1 MTTKLPGL
9 PPIPSNASSE
19 VKAYLKAVG
28 EVLEVRAGRRGDPL
42 DRAITLRE
50 LIDSGLAT
58 QLKAAPFDPNNINV
72 GNLGFSNQPT
82 NSAIPPAPTT
92 LTASAGLKYVLLEYN
107 NPKLAYLNH
116 GFAEVY
122 RHTSDTIGDA
132 ILVGTS
138 PTFTFSD
145 APSTAGTY
153 YYWVRFVSDTGVVGP
168 FNATAGTSATIQ
180 TDVSFLL
187 QTLTSS
193 ISASQ
198 LTTSLA
204 NQIDGSGS
212 AADLAALET
221 FVGFDSTTSITPGTN
236 DLKALIDL
244 NETAANSVKTMI
256 GWTSTYSGDNLTTRI
271 GDNETDITALQTT
284 VNDSSTGVAA
294 SATAISALQTDL
306 ATAEGNISTN
316 TSDITA
322 LESTVNDS
330 STGVAATATA
340 LSNLTTRVT
349 TAEGTISTNTSDITT
364 LENTVNDSTSGVAAN
379 ATAITGLGTR
389 LTTAEGSIT
398 SQASDISDLNAEVFD
413 SSGNGVLA
421 SITSVNTVSSA
432 VTALEGQVFESDGT
446 TPRLATAASV
456 STLNTTVGGNTTSIQ
471 TAQTSINGLEGQY
484 TVKIDSNGNV
494 AGFGLANTSSAA
506 GSSSEFTVRADRFAI
521 VNSSNNQTT
530 SPFIVQTTQQTIGGV
545 TVPAGVY
552 IDGAQI
558 KNASIDGAKIAN
570 ATIGD
575 AKITNGLSANKI
587 TVGTLDAGRLN
598 LDNQTITT
606 VGGAIAIKDLG
617 VDSAKINNAAITT
630 AKINNGAITNAKIG
644 NAAIQTA
651 NIGDLQVN
659 RLKIA
664 NGAVSDYAQF
674 SYASATTVSRTSFV
688 DTGLTGSYTQEAGGS
703 ILLMF
708 VYTFDGPIYN
718 PEIQVSYGNSN
729 ANRFATTWYNK
740 FVRHDFTT
748 GHQVETVLTLP
759 AVSSTTTRYF
769 GFKGRGRRGS
779 GGLAGAQSGDFSNQ
793 VVTMIFFTK

>member
-294 SATAISALQTDL
+294 SATAISALQTDVT
-306 ATAEGNISTN
+306 AAEGNISTN

-379 ATAITGLGTR
+379 ATAISGQGTR

-398 SQASDISDLNAEVFD
+398 SQASDISDLQAEVFESD
-413 SSGNGVLA
+413 GTTARLA
-421 SITSVNTVSSA
+421 TISSVNTVSSS
-432 VTALEGQVFESDGT
+432 VTALEGEVFDTDGT
-446 TPRLATAASV
+446 TPRLATASSV
-456 STLNTTVGGNTTSIQ
+456 ETLNTTVGNNSTSIQ

-506 GSSSEFTVRADRFAI
+506 GSSSEFTVRADRFAV
-521 VNSSNNQTT
+521 VNSADDQTT
-530 SPFIVQTTQQTIGGV
+530 TPFVVQTTTQTIGGV

-552 IDGAQI
+552 IEGANI
-558 KNASIDGAKIAN
+558 KNGSIVNAKIAN
-570 ATIGD
+570 AAITD
-575 AKITNGLSANKI
+575 AKISSLSGNKI
-587 TVGTLDAGRLN
+587 TTNTLHGNRVLADSLVLYDKADFGTMGSVQLHQGSSYDPTQQSISFSSFIASSPRQQYEESDGKGGTITHTLPVVFSRSYVFDMRSASSRSFLFDITIDPFGSFPSNAEMSYVITLDTGSGN
-598 LDNQTITT
+598 SVSGNQIQAYPNGIY
-606 VGGAIAIKDLG
+606 GG
-617 VDSAKINNAAITT
+617 SNAANTIRVRRIVSLVSGTTYYLKVFAYSKNITD
-630 AKINNGAITNAKIG
+630 NPS
-644 NAAIQTA
+644 
-651 NIGDLQVN
+651 GD
-659 RLKIA
+659 R
-664 NGAVSDYAQF
+664 GFFVS
-674 SYASATTVSRTSFV
+674 TSV
-688 DTGLTGSYTQEAGGS
+688 TGL
-703 ILLMF
+703 F
-708 VYTFDGPIYN
+708 V
-718 PEIQVSYGNSN
+718 
-729 ANRFATTWYNK
+729 
-740 FVRHDFTT
+740 
-748 GHQVETVLTLP
+748 
-759 AVSSTTTRYF
+759 
-769 GFKGRGRRGS
+769 
-779 GGLAGAQSGDFSNQ
+779 
-793 VVTMIFFTK
+793 

>member
-9 PPIPSNASSE
+9 PPVPPDASPE
-19 VKAYLKAVG
+19 LKAYLKAVG

-50 LIDSGLAT
+50 LFDSGMAT
-58 QLKAAPFDPNNINV
+58 QLKAAPFDPNNITRSNI
-72 GNLGFSNQPT
+72 GFSSGIT
-82 NSAIPPAPTT
+82 NLSTPPAPTT
-92 LTASAGLKYVLLEYN
+92 LTATAGLDFVLLEFNNPNRAYN
-107 NPKLAYLNH
+107 NH
-116 GFAEVY
+116 GITEVY
-122 RHTSDTIGDA
+122 RHTSDAIGDA
-132 ILVGTS
+132 ILVGIS
-138 PTFTFSD
+138 DGFMFSD
-145 APSTAGTY
+145 HPSSAGTY
-153 YYWVRFVSDTGVVGP
+153 YYWIRFVSDTGVLGP

-180 TDVSFLL
+180 TSVSFLL
-187 QTLTSS
+187 TTLNGA

-256 GWTSTYSGDNLTTRI
+256 GWTSSYSGDNLATRI

-306 ATAEGNISTN
+306 TAAEGNISTN

-322 LESTVNDS
+322 LENTVDDS

-389 LTTAEGSIT
+389 LTSAEGSIT

-413 SSGNGVLA
+413 SNGDGVLA

-432 VTALEGQVFESDGT
+432 VTALEDEVFDTDGT
-446 TPRLATAASV
+446 TPRLATASSV
-456 STLNTTVGGNTTSIQ
+456 STLNTTVGNNSTSIQ

-506 GSSSEFTVRADRFAI
+506 GSSSEFTVRADRFAV
-521 VNSSNNQTT
+521 VNSADDQTT
-530 SPFIVQTTQQTIGGV
+530 TPFVVQTTTQTIGGV
-545 TVPAGVY
+545 SVPAGVY
-552 IDGAQI
+552 IEGANI
-558 KNASIDGAKIAN
+558 KNGSISSAKIAN
-570 ATIGD
+570 AAITD
-575 AKITNGLSANKI
+575 AKIDTLSGNKI
-587 TVGTLDAGRLN
+587 TTNSLNGNRIAADTIVLYDKADFGTMGSIQLHSTATYDPAQKSVAYTEFT
-598 LDNQTITT
+598 DYAPYQSYSEYDKSS
-606 VGGAIAIKDLG
+606 GA
-617 VDSAKINNAAITT
+617 T
-630 AKINNGAITNAKIG
+630 ITNALPRVFARTYNFDMRSASSRDFLFDIMIEPFG
-644 NAAIQTA
+644 SYPSNAATSYVA
-651 NIGDLQVN
+651 TLDTSS
-659 RLKIA
+659 
-664 NGAVSDYAQF
+664 SD
-674 SYASATTVSRTSFV
+674 SATGNMFQMYTVGPFTGALAGSKPRRRAIVTLASNTNYYLKVFFYSKNVGDNSQNDRGVTVSVSVEGLFV
-688 DTGLTGSYTQEAGGS
+688 
-703 ILLMF
+703 
-708 VYTFDGPIYN
+708 
-718 PEIQVSYGNSN
+718 
-729 ANRFATTWYNK
+729 
-740 FVRHDFTT
+740 
-748 GHQVETVLTLP
+748 
-759 AVSSTTTRYF
+759 
-769 GFKGRGRRGS
+769 
-779 GGLAGAQSGDFSNQ
+779 
-793 VVTMIFFTK
+793 

>member
-9 PPIPSNASSE
+9 PPIPSTLSADA
-19 VKAYLKAVG
+19 KAYLKAVG

-107 NPKLAYLNH
+107 NPKLVYLNH
-116 GFAEVY
+116 GFTEVY

-138 PTFTFSD
+138 STFTFSD

-306 ATAEGNISTN
+306 TAAEGNISTN

-432 VTALEGQVFESDGT
+432 VTALEDEVFDTDGT
-446 TPRLATAASV
+446 TPRLATASSV
-456 STLNTTVGGNTTSIQ
+456 STLNTTVGNNSTSIQ

-558 KNASIDGAKIAN
+558 KNASITGAKIEN
-570 ATIGD
+570 ATID
-575 AKITNGLSANKI
+575 NAKITSGLSANKI
-587 TVGTLDAGRLN
+587 TAGTLSTSVLN
-598 LDNQTITT
+598 IDSSTLTS
-606 VGGAIAIKDLG
+606 VGG
-617 VDSAKINNAAITT
+617 V
-630 AKINNGAITNAKIG
+630 
-644 NAAIQTA
+644 
-651 NIGDLQVN
+651 LQVGSLN
-659 RLKIA
+659 GNKISA
-664 NGAVSDYAQF
+664 NTLVAYQKVDFDTMGEVDF
-674 SYASATTVSRTSFV
+674 S
-688 DTGLTGSYTQEAGGS
+688 TGSNTNMTQQTFAFSNFTASLPRNE
-703 ILLMF
+703 
-708 VYTFDGPIYN
+708 YTFDGGKGAG
-718 PEIQVSYGNSN
+718 QV
-729 ANRFATTWYNK
+729 
-740 FVRHDFTT
+740 
-748 GHQVETVLTLP
+748 TVTLP
-759 AVSSTTTRYF
+759 KIHSDSYSFTMNQSRPFLFDIDIRPFGSASSNTEFSYVITLTTSNTPTSSNWLIMA
-769 GFKGRGRRGS
+769 S
-779 GGLAGAQSGDFSNQ
+779 GGVRTGSAALDTQRYRKIVTLASNTTYYLNVWGYQRNFGYSSSQRGARANVSITGLFA
-793 VVTMIFFTK
+793 